1 MKVFKKSINPFYSD
15 DNCVLINGNS
25 LEILKSIKTA
35 SIDVVFADPPYFLSS
50 GGITNKSGRMQS
62 VDKGEWDKS
71 LPVPDRDKFNNHWI
85 RLVKRV
91 LKDDGTLWVSGTFH
105 NIYSVASA
113 LEKNGF
119 EILNNITWEKL
130 NPPPNIAT
138 RRFTHSTETILWA
151 RKIVKNNKYY
161 FNYALMKE
169 INGGKQMKDVWR
181 SPVINK
187 SEKKHGYHPTQK
199 PLWLLERIILASAKK
214 GSILLDP
221 FAGVGTTALAAS
233 KFDMKCISIELE
245 YKYCLITKLRLLSR
259 LDKSNN
265 INFDKGGA
273 T

>member
-1 MKVFKKSINPFYSD
+1 MKVFKKSIDPFYSD
-15 DNCVLINGNS
+15 DNCVLINGDS
-25 LEILKSIKTA
+25 LKILKSIKTA

-71 LPVPDRDKFNNHWI
+71 LPVSDRDKFNNHWI

-119 EILNNITWEKL
+119 ETLNNITWEKL

-169 INGGKQMKDVWR
+169 INGGKQMKDVWQ
-181 SPVINK
+181 SSVVKK
-187 SEKKHGYHPTQK
+187 SEKALGYHPTQK
-199 PLWLLERIILASAKK
+199 PLWLLERIILASTRENE
-214 GSILLDP
+214 IILDP
-221 FAGVGTTALAAS
+221 FSGSGTTGVAAIAN
-233 KFDMKCISIELE
+233 KRRYIGIELDE
-245 YKYCLITKLRLLSR
+245 VYNKTAHKRIKSESEKLKL
-259 LDKSNN
+259 
-265 INFDKGGA
+265 F
-273 T
+273 

>member
-1 MKVFKKSINPFYSD
+1 MNVFKKSIKPFYSD
-15 DNCVLINGNS
+15 DNCVLINGDS
-25 LEILKSIKTA
+25 LDILKSIKTS
-35 SIDVVFADPPYFLSS
+35 SIDLVFADPPYFLSS
-50 GGITNKSGRMQS
+50 GGITNKSGRMQN

-71 LPVPDRDKFNNHWI
+71 LSVIDRYKFNNHWI

-105 NIYSVASA
+105 NIYSVANA

-161 FNYALMKE
+161 FNYTFMKE

-187 SEKKHGYHPTQK
+187 SEKRHGYHPTQK
-199 PLWLLERIILASAKK
+199 PLWLLERIIIASTVEN
-214 GSILLDP
+214 SIILDP
-221 FAGVGTTALAAS
+221 FGGTGTTALAAN
-233 KFDMKCISIELE
+233 KLGRRCVSIEIDND
-245 YKYCLITKLRLLSR
+245 YCNIAKKRLNDLS
-259 LDKSNN
+259 
-265 INFDKGGA
+265 
-273 T
+273 

>member
-1 MKVFKKSINPFYSD
+1 MKVFKKSIDPFYSD
-15 DNCVLINGNS
+15 DNCVLINGDS

-91 LKDDGTLWVSGTFH
+91 LRDDGTLWVSGTFH

-119 EILNNITWEKL
+119 ETLNNITWEKL

-199 PLWLLERIILASAKK
+199 PLWLLERIILASTVED
-214 GSILLDP
+214 SIILDP
-221 FAGVGTTALAAS
+221 FGGAGTTSLAAKRLCRS
-233 KFDMKCISIELE
+233 CISIEIDKGYTSIARE
-245 YKYCLITKLRLLSR
+245 RLVEESR
-259 LDKSNN
+259 FNN
-265 INFDKGGA
+265 I
-273 T
+273 